1 MKSKLFV
8 IVSLAWITVCAFAN
22 GTPTRYE
29 VNLNEVK
36 NDELIVTVWPA
47 SSLTGDVLFRMP
59 KIVPGTYSIYDFGRF
74 VTSIEAITKSG
85 KPTNV
90 DKVDINTWKI
100 KTIENIER
108 IIYSVE
114 DTWDTKDKSNWVFEP
129 AGTNFEEGKNF
140 VLNNQGVFG
149 YFEGTTSQPL
159 EITIIRPENFY
170 GSSGLTFTQQKDRDI
185 YQLPDYHT
193 LIDSPIMYCVPDT
206 TIIRVGN
213 TLVLISVYNDNKS
226 VTSAYISQQIEP
238 ILNGIKDYLGGKLP
252 VDKYAFILY
261 LPSTFTSFGFG
272 ALEHN
277 NSSMYYLPAMGG
289 DYLGQMVKDVSAH
302 EFFHIVT
309 PLTIHSEE
317 IHYFDYNSPK
327 MSKHL
332 WLYEGVTEYSA
343 HHVQVR
349 NGQINMEQ
357 FLDVIQEKIT
367 GAASFNDTLP
377 FTVMSEG
384 CLDAYKNQYL
394 NVYQKGALIAMC
406 LDLKLIQLSN
416 GAMDLPKLMKKLSLE
431 FGHHK
436 PFKDDELF
444 DVITRLTYP
453 EIGEFLK
460 KHVGGNQPLP
470 LEEYLMY
477 AGIAYTAGGTQE
489 ITDFGLDFENA
500 GYDEKTDRFY
510 IISES
515 DLSAVGK
522 ALGLR
527 SGDVIQK
534 INGKELKMETALEL
548 YLNLYMNSKPAD
560 SIEFEIGR
568 PNKKGKLKKM
578 ILKGKVGTRTIQKEG
593 GLASVESPSSDQLK
607 IRKAWLGQ

>member
-1 MKSKLFV
+1 MKMRYLFFV
-8 IVSLAWITVCAFAN
+8 LFSVVTLFAVASSI
-22 GTPTRYE
+22 PTRYE
-29 VNLNEVK
+29 VNLNEAK
-36 NDELIVTVWPA
+36 NDELKVNVWPA
-47 SSLTGDVLFRMP
+47 SSLSGDVMFRMP

-74 VTSIEAITKSG
+74 VTSFDAVAKPG
-85 KPTNV
+85 KTV
-90 DKVDINTWKI
+90 SVEKLDVNTWKI
-100 KTIENIER
+100 KGIENAER
-108 IIYSVE
+108 LVYTVE

-140 VLNNQGVFG
+140 VLNNHGIFG
-149 YFEGTTSQPL
+149 YFEGTTSNPI
-159 EITIIRPENFY
+159 EITVIRPENFY
-170 GSSGLTFTQQKDRDI
+170 GSSGLTFVQQKDRDL
-185 YQLPDYHT
+185 YKLPNYHT

-206 TIIRVGN
+206 TVIRVGN
-213 TLVLISVYNDNKS
+213 TSVLISVYNDNKS
-226 VTSAYISQQIEP
+226 VTSDYISQQIEP

-261 LPSTFTSFGFG
+261 LPSVFTSFGFG

-317 IHYFDYNSPK
+317 IHYFDYNNPK

-349 NGQINMEQ
+349 NNQINLEQ
-357 FLDVIQEKIT
+357 FLDVIQEKIS
-367 GAASFNDTLP
+367 GASNFNDTLP
-377 FTVMSEG
+377 FTVMSQG
-384 CLDAYKNQYL
+384 CLDKYKNQYL

-406 LDLKLIQLSN
+406 LDLKLIQLSD
-416 GAMDLPKLMKKLSLE
+416 GTMDLPKLMKKLSLE
-431 FGHHK
+431 FGHQK

-453 EIGEFLK
+453 EIGIFLK
-460 KHVGGNQPLP
+460 NHVGGNQPLP

-477 AGIAYTAGGTQE
+477 AGIAYSAGGTQE

-510 IISES
+510 IISEA

-522 ALGLR
+522 AIGLR

-534 INGKELKMETALEL
+534 INGKELKMDTALEVYLDL
-548 YLNLYMNSKPAD
+548 YLNSKPAD
-560 SIEFEIGR
+560 PIVYEVGR
-568 PNKKGKLKKM
+568 PNKKGKLKT
-578 ILKGKVGTRTIQKEG
+578 ITLKGKVGTKTIQKEG
-593 GLASVESPSSDQLK
+593 GLASVENPTADQLK
-607 IRKAWLGQ
+607 VRKAWIGQ

>member
-1 MKSKLFV
+1 MKSKMLF
-8 IVSLAWITVCAFAN
+8 IVCTAWITLCTFAN

-29 VNLNEVK
+29 VNLNEVT
-36 NDELIVTVWPA
+36 NDELKVTVWPA

-90 DKVDINTWKI
+90 EKVDVNTWKI

-140 VLNNQGVFG
+140 VLNNHGIFG

-185 YQLPDYHT
+185 YQLPDYHK

-213 TLVLISVYNDNKS
+213 TSVLISVYNDNKS
-226 VTSAYISQQIEP
+226 VTSAYISRQIEP

-317 IHYFDYNSPK
+317 IQYFDYNNPK

-349 NGQINMEQ
+349 NGQISMEQ
-357 FLDVIQEKIT
+357 FLDVIQEKIS
-367 GAASFNDTLP
+367 GASGFNDTLP
-377 FTVMSEG
+377 FTVMSKG
-384 CLDAYKNQYL
+384 CLDTYKDQYL

-431 FGHHK
+431 FGHQK

-477 AGIAYTAGGTQE
+477 AGITYSAGGTQE

-510 IISES
+510 IISET
-515 DLSAVGK
+515 DLSPVGK

-527 SGDVIQK
+527 SGDVILK

-560 SIEFEIGR
+560 VLKYEIGR
-568 PNKKGKLKKM
+568 PNKKGKLKKI
-578 ILKGKVGTRTIQKEG
+578 ILKGKVGTQTIQKEER
-593 GLASVESPSSDQLK
+593 LASVENPTSEQLM